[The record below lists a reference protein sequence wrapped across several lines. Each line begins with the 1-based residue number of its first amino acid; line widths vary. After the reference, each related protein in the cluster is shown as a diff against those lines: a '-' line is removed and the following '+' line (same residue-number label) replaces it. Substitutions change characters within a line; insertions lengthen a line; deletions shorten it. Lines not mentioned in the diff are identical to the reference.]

1 MMFCRS
7 LKPSQNKFCRPC
19 HKVRPILTLA
29 LSLKERVLRN
39 RHMLSDQEKQEIT
52 AELAHCEFKQSASI
66 DALKIIQKHRGWVS
80 DEAIR
85 DVAAVLEMS
94 ADELDAVAT
103 FYSFIFR
110 RPVGRHVIL
119 VCDSISCWVMGYNPL
134 LDLLKTKLG
143 IAFGETTGDNRFT
156 LLPISCLGAC
166 DRAPAM
172 MVDDQLHGPVTVEM
186 ITEILDKYE

>member
-1 MMFCRS
+1 
-7 LKPSQNKFCRPC
+7 
-19 HKVRPILTLA
+19 
-29 LSLKERVLRN
+29 
-39 RHMLSDQEKQEIT
+39 MLSEKEKQEIN
-52 AELAHCEFKQSASI
+52 AELTHCATKASASVE
-66 DALKIIQKHRGWVS
+66 ALNIVQHHRGWVS
-80 DEAIR
+80 DEAVKDI
-85 DVAAVLEMS
+85 AAALEMS

-134 LDLLKTKLG
+134 LDVLRTNLG
-143 IAFGETTGDNRFT
+143 ISFGETTPDKRFT

-172 MVDDQLHGPVTVEM
+172 MVDDDLHGPVTPETM
-186 ITEILDKYE
+186 DEILRKYE

>member
-1 MMFCRS
+1 
-7 LKPSQNKFCRPC
+7 
-19 HKVRPILTLA
+19 
-29 LSLKERVLRN
+29 
-39 RHMLSDQEKQEIT
+39 MLSNEEILEIN
-52 AELAHCEFKQSASI
+52 AELAHAVTKTSASV
-66 DALKIIQKHRGWVS
+66 DALNIVQHHRGWLS

-85 DVAAVLEMS
+85 DTAAMLGMT

-110 RPVGRHVIL
+110 KPVGRHVIL

-134 LDLLKTKLG
+134 LNLLKIQLG
-143 IAFGETTGDNRFT
+143 IAFGETTTDKRFT

-172 MVDDQLHGPVTVEM
+172 MVDEDLYGPVRPEM
-186 ITEILDKYE
+186 MEEILRKYK